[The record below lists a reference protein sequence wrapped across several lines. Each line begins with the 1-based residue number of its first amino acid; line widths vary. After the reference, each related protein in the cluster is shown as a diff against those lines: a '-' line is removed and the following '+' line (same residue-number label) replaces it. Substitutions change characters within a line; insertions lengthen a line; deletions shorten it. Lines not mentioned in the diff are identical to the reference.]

1 MAVAFSGDV
10 HYMASDGTYQTID
23 NTLVY
28 NEAKGQYRSAG
39 NPNFAV
45 TFAANVSSP
54 AVLLNDGKGNL
65 LASATTVNVQLV
77 SAASAQLITK
87 EPASLMVRNA
97 TRDLYSPLLTHCYF
111 LMWILVT

>member
-1 MAVAFSGDV
+1 MAVTFSGDV

-39 NPNFAV
+39 NPDFAV
-45 TFAANVSSP
+45 TFAANASSP

-65 LASATTVNVQLV
+65 LASAAKETGDGAVQGVIVL
-77 SAASAQLITK
+77 SLAIPALAATLILRRK
-87 EPASLMVRNA
+87 RK
-97 TRDLYSPLLTHCYF
+97 
-111 LMWILVT
+111 I